1 MAKHKSFSLQ
11 WIVPECWSS
20 CHCWL
25 WPPWWWVRLTW
36 FPWPAPSSTSPV
48 PLFFMIKCWK
58 LKYNQIQVSG
68 VNDHDTL
75 CDAICDAVCDA
86 LCDPLCDALCDALYI
101 FDRNLP
107 HISTERLIHYVLH
120 SFSLLS
126 VTWACWKV
134 SLSWFYCSIFE
145 VFVND
150 SDFWSLAWHRF
161 LDSANV
167 WSAHLNFVYNPNHF
181 NETFCGL

>member
-75 CDAICDAVCDA
+75 CDAVCDA

-126 VTWACWKV
+126 VTRACWKV
-134 SLSWFYCSIFE
+134 SLSFDFIVPYLKFLSMIKIFDPLHGIDFLTALMCE
-145 VFVND
+145 V
-150 SDFWSLAWHRF
+150 HI
-161 LDSANV
+161 
-167 WSAHLNFVYNPNHF
+167 
-181 NETFCGL
+181 

>member
-75 CDAICDAVCDA
+75 CDAVCDA

-126 VTWACWKV
+126 VTRACWKV
-134 SLSWFYCSIFE
+134 SLSFDFIVPYLKFLSMIQIFDPLHGIDFLTALMCE
-145 VFVND
+145 V
-150 SDFWSLAWHRF
+150 HI
-161 LDSANV
+161 
-167 WSAHLNFVYNPNHF
+167 
-181 NETFCGL
+181 

>member
-75 CDAICDAVCDA
+75 CDAVCDA

-107 HISTERLIHYVLH
+107 HISTEWLIHYVLH

-126 VTWACWKV
+126 VTRACWKV
-134 SLSWFYCSIFE
+134 SQSFDFIVPYLKFLSMIQIFDPLHGIDFLTALMCE
-145 VFVND
+145 V
-150 SDFWSLAWHRF
+150 HI
-161 LDSANV
+161 
-167 WSAHLNFVYNPNHF
+167 
-181 NETFCGL
+181 